1 MDWAAKRVLVTGGAG
16 FIGSHVVDRLV
27 QLQALVTVLD
37 DLTYAGTLSNLRQ
50 HLGRQG
56 FTFIRGDLA
65 QLAELLADEAVDHVI
80 HLAAESDIDR
90 SIVAADVFLRTNLL
104 GTAAV
109 LEACTRSSV
118 ALTVISTDGVYGSG
132 QAAGAFSE
140 LDPMRPSSPYAA
152 SKAGA
157 DLLSFAFH
165 WTYGTDVRIA
175 RGTNAYGPRQHPEK
189 GIPTFVLAAL
199 EGRPIPVYGD
209 GHHRREWLYVT
220 DWAAACLA
228 IADSGAPGEA
238 YNIGGGT
245 EVSNIALA
253 SRICGLAG
261 SSPSLVGSVQDRPGH
276 DFRYGLAW
284 GRLRALGWSPIVPF
298 ENGLIATIDWYRSN
312 GDWVLERR
320 AALPER
326 AY

>member
-1 MDWAAKRVLVTGGAG
+1 MLVTGGAG

-27 QLQALVTVLD
+27 QLQAMVTVLD
-37 DLTYAGTLSNLRQ
+37 SLTYAGSLSNLRH
-50 HLGRQG
+50 HLGRRG
-56 FTFIRGDLA
+56 FTFIHGDLA
-65 QLAELLADEAVDHVI
+65 QVAEILADEAVDHVI

-118 ALTVISTDGVYGSG
+118 ALTVVSTDGVYGSG
-132 QAAGAFSE
+132 QAAGVFSE
-140 LDPMRPSSPYAA
+140 LDPMQPSSPYAA

-157 DLLSFAFH
+157 DLLSFAFR

-199 EGRPIPVYGD
+199 AGRPIPVYGD

-220 DWAAACLA
+220 DWATACLA
-228 IADSGAPGEA
+228 IADAGSPGEA

-245 EVSNIALA
+245 EVSNITLA
-253 SRICGLAG
+253 SRICELAG
-261 SSPSLVGSVQDRPGH
+261 SLPSLVGSVPDRPGH
-276 DFRYGLAW
+276 DVRYGLAW
-284 GRLRALGWSPIVPF
+284 ERLRALGWSPNVSL
-298 ENGLIATIDWYRSN
+298 EDGMIATVDWYRSN
-312 GDWVLERR
+312 GDWVLERQ
-320 AALPER
+320 ADMPER